1 MSWNSGE
8 VSHLCHHLTCLSI
21 LIHLLMRP
29 SADAALGGVIKIQAS
44 QTDAIESREVRAGDQ
59 VEIRWRNKRL
69 AYGY

>member
-1 MSWNSGE
+1 
-8 VSHLCHHLTCLSI
+8 
-21 LIHLLMRP
+21 MRP